1 MGYWDR
7 VRQRI
12 NLLLGNHDGVEIV
25 INGARLTPQQ
35 IGAFKRL
42 TGQPIPEPGQY
53 WFNPMTGDLGFAG
66 SPRIFCNLYAG
77 SSQLAGRDGQG
88 PSLSERRQLFSQADL
103 TGLWV
108 SGD

>member
-1 MGYWDR
+1 MGYWNQ

-12 NLLLGNHDGVEIV
+12 NLLLGNNEGVEIV

-35 IGAFKRL
+35 ISAFKQL
-42 TGQPIPEPGQY
+42 TGQPIPEPSHY
-53 WFNPMTGDLGFAG
+53 WFDPMTGNLGFVG
-66 SPRIFCNLYAG
+66 SPAPFYNLYAG
-77 SSQLAGRDGQG
+77 ASLLAGRGSQA
-88 PSLSERRQLFSQADL
+88 PSLSERRQLFKQADL